1 MNTPDNRPEAVLDRI
16 LEKAGVIPPHTPDTE
31 WERQLR
37 IDFEVAYGRMPEN
50 FEHVPSVHISD
61 WWLEKLS
68 SHTTHW
74 KERVKEKDDLLDDMW
89 GLICNVNGGIVEDEK
104 PDWYE
109 AFFRIR
115 EKYFKQI
122 TPITN
127 EDNLK

>member
-1 MNTPDNRPEAVLDRI
+1 MN
-16 LEKAGVIPPHTPDTE
+16 TPDTE

-74 KERVKEKDDLLDDMW
+74 KERVRKEVEGMRVKKVKYETHTSY
-89 GLICNVNGGIVEDEK
+89 NVAIDEVL
-104 PDWYE
+104 E
-109 AFFRIR
+109 AL
-115 EKYFKQI
+115 
-122 TPITN
+122 
-127 EDNLK
+127 DNLK

>member
-68 SHTTHW
+68 SHTTYW
-74 KERVKEKDDLLDDMW
+74 KERVRKEVEGMKENIPPYPHEGAHGQAITLSAQRGYQDALDTLL
-89 GLICNVNGGIVEDEK
+89 
-104 PDWYE
+104 
-109 AFFRIR
+109 
-115 EKYFKQI
+115 
-122 TPITN
+122 
-127 EDNLK
+127 DNLK

>member
-68 SHTTHW
+68 SHTTYW
-74 KERVKEKDDLLDDMW
+74 KERVRKEVEGIKEKYSRRELQQGGYSQACDDILQVL
-89 GLICNVNGGIVEDEK
+89 
-104 PDWYE
+104 
-109 AFFRIR
+109 
-115 EKYFKQI
+115 
-122 TPITN
+122 
-127 EDNLK
+127 DNLK